1 MTYFI
6 SSVKTGIMS
15 YLQSS
20 LQCLDMIGTQYT
32 SRDSEKY
39 LNVLRNV
46 RKEFPHGNTRF
57 DRRIHQWNNS
67 EFHNGTLL
75 YFQIK
80 SLRNIRNRWMCMWV
94 SLCSRVQFCNSTGC
108 NLLGFSVHGISQ
120 PRILEWVA
128 ISFSRGYSH
137 SRDQTCVSR
146 VSCIEG
152 QVLYH

>member
-1 MTYFI
+1 MTYFT

-57 DRRIHQWNNS
+57 DRRIDQWNNS

-80 SLRNIRNRWMCMWV
+80 SPRNIRNRWMCMWV
-94 SLCSRVQFCNSTGC
+94 SLCNRVQFCNSTGC

-128 ISFSRGYSH
+128 ISFSRGSSH

-146 VSCIEG
+146 VSCIGG